1 MPIRRRAWL
10 TREGWYYLALLAFVL
25 GGAVIR
31 SGNLLLILAGM
42 MIGPLIF
49 NWRLVIA
56 GLSGLV
62 IKRQLPSP
70 VVAGEPLTVEF
81 RVENTKW
88 WLSTWLLRIEDR
100 VEHIEEVTAKGLTHT
115 KPLSAAALIPH
126 VPASGSAT
134 GTYRITVHRRGR
146 YRLGPLR
153 CGTRFPLGL
162 IRGQIVLPDR
172 EEIIVAPRLGRLLP
186 AWINFIEAEL
196 LGDERR
202 HPQRGMSEGDYYGLR
217 PWQSGDS
224 LRWIHWR
231 TTAKLGRPIVRQFER
246 RKSRDVAIV
255 LDPWLPANRSQ
266 DDEALAELAIS
277 FAATALYD
285 ISTRGHSRLTLA
297 ICSRQPEC
305 LSGPASPP
313 FCQELLTRLACTP
326 LSREKTLSA
335 AVNQTIETAPRGSRL
350 VIISPRSPTDP
361 SLSESILEIDIDPD
375 DLAWIDVSSEQLA
388 SLFTLE
394 S

>member
-56 GLSGLV
+56 GLTGLI

-70 VVAGEPLTVEF
+70 LVAGEQFTVEF
-81 RVENTKW
+81 RVANTKW
-88 WLSTWLLRIEDR
+88 WLSTHLLQIEDR
-100 VEHIEEVTAKGLTHT
+100 IERALGDSPDVARPEP
-115 KPLSAAALIPH
+115 PLLATALIPH
-126 VPASGSAT
+126 VPANGSAS
-134 GTYRITVHRRGR
+134 GDYRLKLYRRGV
-146 YRLGPLR
+146 YQFGPLR

-162 IRGQIVLPDR
+162 VRGQITLPAKAK
-172 EEIIVAPRLGRLLP
+172 IVVAPHLGRLLP
-186 AWINFIEAEL
+186 TWTNLIEAEQF
-196 LGDERR
+196 GDERR
-202 HPQRGMSEGDYYGLR
+202 NPQRGLSEGDYYGLR

-246 RKSRDVAIV
+246 RRSRDVAII
-255 LDPWLPANRSQ
+255 LDPWLPPHSSP

-277 FAATALYD
+277 LAASALCD

-297 ICSRQPEC
+297 ICSRPPEC

-313 FCQELLTRLACTP
+313 FCQELLTRLACIP
-326 LSREKTLSA
+326 LSRENGVSA
-335 AVNQTIETAPRGSRL
+335 ALNQAIESAPRGSRL

-361 SLSESILEIDIDPD
+361 SLSESSVESNIDPD
-375 DLAWIDVSSEQLA
+375 DLVWIDVSSDQLS
-388 SLFTLE
+388 SLYKIEL
-394 S
+394 